1 MVRRIGEVIAAIFYE
16 WQQLLEDIFSWEDP
30 KTASQNQLRRMY
42 GQGVISAERFLDLL
56 TRLERDQ
63 IGLGDIQ
70 MVHQA
75 STNRLRAEGQPEVAS
90 FDPQVARS
98 LDRLYLDRGLVAEA
112 GFQIQRSLASL
123 EAESYRL
130 QAQIDAAHPDAQT
143 ALPDEAAARTHLAT
157 WQRLTHAALEIDVR
171 RAAVFDEQR
180 RIAEM
185 DTELR
190 AAIANLK
197 LLDAQGLVEVAA
209 ARNRLAAQRDLLSAA
224 VEKTQ
229 GQAEALKY

>member
-1 MVRRIGEVIAAIFYE
+1 MFRWIGGVIAAIFYE

-30 KTASQNQLRRMY
+30 KTASENQLRRMY
-42 GQGVISAERFLDLL
+42 GQGEISAERFREML

-75 STNRLRAEGQPEVAS
+75 SINRLSAEGQPPEEAS

-112 GFQIQRSLASL
+112 GFQTERSLTAL
-123 EAESYRL
+123 EIEARRL
-130 QAQIDAAHPDAQT
+130 QALIDAAHHEAQA
-143 ALPDEAAARTHLAT
+143 ALPDETAARAHLAI
-157 WQRLTHAALEIDVR
+157 WQRLTRASLEIDVR
-171 RAAVFDEQR
+171 RAAVLDEQR

-185 DTELR
+185 DAELH
-190 AAIANLK
+190 AAIASLK
-197 LLDAQGLVEVAA
+197 LLDAQEILSSTHLRVRQDVYALVK
-209 ARNRLAAQRDLLSAA
+209 R
-224 VEKTQ
+224 
-229 GQAEALKY
+229 